1 MSGGGLLQLV
11 AYGAQDVYL
20 TGSPQFDKYATK
32 IQRVYLK
39 HFTRRKYAAM
49 IISRG
54 CHNWVWKPECNDGT
68 IGIRPRLDMEYLG
81 IY

>member
-1 MSGGGLLQLV
+1 MQLV
-11 AYGAQDVYL
+11 AYGAKDVFL
-20 TGSPQFDKYATK
+20 INKDEYATK

-54 CHNWVWKPECNDGT
+54 CHNWVWKPECKDGT
-68 IGIRPRLDMEYLG
+68 KGIRPRLDMEYLG